1 MKFGTTC
8 VKVQRCV
15 ILWNCSRLT
24 LLGHKDSGDYELQRR
39 NHSVCFVVT
48 DWGMSH
54 VLTHL
59 FCIIIFL
66 SREPWHK
73 RNSST
78 PGVMCKFIIR
88 FWFIVSIPEHTFK
101 IPLEYFCFIEAIP
114 KILLKPIK
122 EDPNKYWN

>member
-1 MKFGTTC
+1 MCEGSEVCHF
-8 VKVQRCV
+8 VELQQAV
-15 ILWNCSRLT
+15 T

-66 SREPWHK
+66 SREP
-73 RNSST
+73 
-78 PGVMCKFIIR
+78 
-88 FWFIVSIPEHTFK
+88 
-101 IPLEYFCFIEAIP
+101 
-114 KILLKPIK
+114 
-122 EDPNKYWN
+122 